1 MASGMVC
8 AAHRSLTLLLVVAAG
23 CGPRVVA
30 GQGED
35 GSTSSADGSSDDG
48 SPADPSTSS
57 VPTSEG
63 GESSPDPGTTATVTT
78 ADPTDASTSTSVD
91 PTGATT
97 SDPTTSDGG
106 TTDATTGDT
115 TAGGS
120 TGEPVLPD
128 PVAHYEVTIL
138 NTWSEADH
146 PGAVPEYAHFSWL
159 GGGTHDDAVSFWSVG
174 ALASPGIV
182 QMAEIGNTDIL
193 STEVAAAVEAGHA
206 DAVLQWQQWFCPPA
220 TDVAVCGDETVAID
234 VSLDFP
240 NVTLVSMLG
249 PSPDLFVGVSG
260 LPLLVDGAWVD
271 ELVIDLRPYDGGTR
285 SDVDFTMNGALQEP
299 PLPIAVVD
307 SFEDHLI
314 GPGSLGTMTFVR
326 VDDGA

>member
-8 AAHRSLTLLLVVAAG
+8 AAHRRLTLLLVVAAG
-23 CGPRVVA
+23 CGPRVVV

-35 GSTSSADGSSDDG
+35 GSTGLVDGSSDAG
-48 SPADPSTSS
+48 TAADPSTSS
-57 VPTSEG
+57 ASVTDGGGSWPEPT
-63 GESSPDPGTTATVTT
+63 TTATVTT
-78 ADPTDASTSTSVD
+78 ADSTGVD
-91 PTGATT
+91 T
-97 SDPTTSDGG
+97 SD
-106 TTDATTGDT
+106 
-115 TAGGS
+115 
-120 TGEPVLPD
+120 V
-128 PVAHYEVTIL
+128 
-138 NTWSEADH
+138 TWSEADH

-159 GGGTHDDAVSFWSVG
+159 GGGTHDDLVSFWSPG
-174 ALASPGIV
+174 ALASPGMV

-206 DAVLQWQQWFCPPA
+206 DAVLQWQQWFCPPV

-234 VSLDFP
+234 VSLAFP

-285 SDVDFTMNGALQEP
+285 SDVDFTMNGALQDP
-299 PLPIAVVD
+299 PLPIAAVD

-326 VDDGA
+326 IVQDA

>member
-8 AAHRSLTLLLVVAAG
+8 AHRRWISILVVAAG

-30 GQGED
+30 GLDED
-35 GSTSSADGSSDDG
+35 ESTGAADGSSEGG
-48 SPADPSTSS
+48 SATGSSTSS
-57 VPTSEG
+57 VPATDG
-63 GESSPDPGTTATVTT
+63 GESSPGPSTTATVTT
-78 ADPTDASTSTSVD
+78 ADPTSAETSDVTTSDVTTSDVTTSDVTTDASTTEAS
-91 PTGATT
+91 
-97 SDPTTSDGG
+97 
-106 TTDATTGDT
+106 TTG
-115 TAGGS
+115 GES

-174 ALASPGIV
+174 ALASPGMV

-193 STEVAAAVEAGHA
+193 STEVAAAVDAGHA
-206 DAVLQWQQWFCPPA
+206 DAVLQWQQWFCPPV

-234 VSLDFP
+234 VSLEFP

-299 PLPIAVVD
+299 PLPIAPVD

-326 VDDGA
+326 IVDDA

>member
-23 CGPRVVA
+23 CGPRVDA

-35 GSTSSADGSSDDG
+35 GSTGLPGGSSDDG

-63 GESSPDPGTTATVTT
+63 GESSSDPGTTATATT
-78 ADPTDASTSTSVD
+78 ADPTDASTSDVS
-91 PTGATT
+91 T

-174 ALASPGIV
+174 ALASPGMV

-206 DAVLQWQQWFCPPA
+206 DAVLQWQQWFCPPV

>member
-1 MASGMVC
+1 MASGMGC
-8 AAHRSLTLLLVVAAG
+8 AAHRTSTMLLALAAA

-35 GSTSSADGSSDDG
+35 GSTGLPDGSSDGG
-48 SPADPSTSS
+48 SSADPTTSS
-57 VPTSEG
+57 APTSEG
-63 GESSPDPGTTATVTT
+63 GESSPDPSTTSTPTT
-78 ADPTDASTSTSVD
+78 ADPSDAGTSGVSTTDVSTTDA
-91 PTGATT
+91 
-97 SDPTTSDGG
+97 TTSDGG
-106 TTDATTGDT
+106 TTDDATTGDT
-115 TAGGS
+115 S
-120 TGEPVLPD
+120 TGDPALPD

-159 GGGTHDDAVSFWSVG
+159 GGGTHDDAVSFWSTG
-174 ALASPGIV
+174 ALASPGMV

-206 DAVLQWQQWFCPPA
+206 DAVLQWQQWFCPPV

-299 PLPIAVVD
+299 PLPIALVD

>member
-1 MASGMVC
+1 V
-8 AAHRSLTLLLVVAAG
+8 
-23 CGPRVVA
+23 
-30 GQGED
+30 
-35 GSTSSADGSSDDG
+35 DGSSDAG
-48 SPADPSTSS
+48 TAADPSTSS
-57 VPTSEG
+57 ASVTDGGGSWPEPT
-63 GESSPDPGTTATVTT
+63 TTATVTT
-78 ADPTDASTSTSVD
+78 ADSTGVD
-91 PTGATT
+91 T
-97 SDPTTSDGG
+97 SD
-106 TTDATTGDT
+106 
-115 TAGGS
+115 
-120 TGEPVLPD
+120 V
-128 PVAHYEVTIL
+128 
-138 NTWSEADH
+138 TWSEADH

-159 GGGTHDDAVSFWSVG
+159 GGGTHDDLVSFWSPG
-174 ALASPGIV
+174 ALASPGMV

-206 DAVLQWQQWFCPPA
+206 DAVLQWQQWFCPPV

-234 VSLDFP
+234 VSLAFP

-285 SDVDFTMNGALQEP
+285 SDVDFTMNGALQDP
-299 PLPIAVVD
+299 PLPIAAVD

-326 VDDGA
+326 IVQDA

>member
-1 MASGMVC
+1 MVC

-23 CGPRVVA
+23 CGPRVDA

-35 GSTSSADGSSDDG
+35 GSTGLPGGSSDDG

-63 GESSPDPGTTATVTT
+63 GESSSDPGTTATATT
-78 ADPTDASTSTSVD
+78 ADPTDASTSDVS
-91 PTGATT
+91 T

-174 ALASPGIV
+174 ALASPGMV

-206 DAVLQWQQWFCPPA
+206 DAVLQWQQWFCPPV

>member
-8 AAHRSLTLLLVVAAG
+8 VAHRSLTLLLALAAG

-35 GSTSSADGSSDDG
+35 GSTGLADESSDGG
-48 SPADPSTSS
+48 SPPDPSTSS

-63 GESSPDPGTTATVTT
+63 GESSPDPSTTATVTT
-78 ADPTDASTSTSVD
+78 ADPTDASTSDV
-91 PTGATT
+91 
-97 SDPTTSDGG
+97 TTSDGG
-106 TTDATTGDT
+106 TTDDATTGDT
-115 TAGGS
+115 TAGES
-120 TGEPVLPD
+120 TGEAVLPD

-174 ALASPGIV
+174 ALASPGMV

-206 DAVLQWQQWFCPPA
+206 DAVLQWQQWFCPPV

-234 VSLDFP
+234 VSLEFP